1 MGTYRAG
8 IVGLSWISADPA
20 GPATHPVLGTAIPF
34 SHASAYAATPGIEV
48 VAACDIDQAA
58 SETFRERW
66 NYRWPGMHLYADY
79 REMLQ
84 QEQIDFLSVVT
95 PDHLHAE
102 VILAAVEAGVRAIFA
117 EKPLA
122 TSLEDADRIIAAVRE
137 RGVAMTVNHTRR
149 WMPQYIA
156 AREAL
161 RAGEIGPL
169 VTIMAHLGGERAM
182 LFRNHTH
189 VIDMICYFADAE
201 PEWVIGELETGFED
215 YGTAY
220 RGDGGRDPSLEPG
233 VNAYIGFQNGVRAF
247 LSGMKRG
254 IPQVRIELIGANG
267 HIHVDDTGA
276 YRTVPGDGGPSIH
289 PIVPR
294 ATRAGMQAA
303 LADLILAL
311 ETGQPTQS
319 PPEEARKTVA
329 IIMGILESQAQGN
342 ARVAVR

>member
-1 MGTYRAG
+1 TDRDAGAGASPAGRHGGNTRRAGLRGRVRTVPRRDPHLRRDASAALRRNHFGIRQRRAVRRAADGACHGAPRGGRVSVGTYRAG

-122 TSLEDADRIIAAVRE
+122 TSLEDADR
-137 RGVAMTVNHTRR
+137 
-149 WMPQYIA
+149 
-156 AREAL
+156 
-161 RAGEIGPL
+161 
-169 VTIMAHLGGERAM
+169 
-182 LFRNHTH
+182 
-189 VIDMICYFADAE
+189 
-201 PEWVIGELETGFED
+201 
-215 YGTAY
+215 
-220 RGDGGRDPSLEPG
+220 
-233 VNAYIGFQNGVRAF
+233 
-247 LSGMKRG
+247 
-254 IPQVRIELIGANG
+254 
-267 HIHVDDTGA
+267 
-276 YRTVPGDGGPSIH
+276 
-289 PIVPR
+289 
-294 ATRAGMQAA
+294 
-303 LADLILAL
+303 
-311 ETGQPTQS
+311 
-319 PPEEARKTVA
+319 
-329 IIMGILESQAQGN
+329 
-342 ARVAVR
+342 